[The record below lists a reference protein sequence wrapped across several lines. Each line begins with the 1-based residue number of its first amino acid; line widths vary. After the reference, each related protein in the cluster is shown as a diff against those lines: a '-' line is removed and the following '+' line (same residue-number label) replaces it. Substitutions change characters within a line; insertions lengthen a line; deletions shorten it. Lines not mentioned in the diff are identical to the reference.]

1 MWTIYPYSLVKRLYA
16 ANFLI
21 LFCTMSALIQA
32 SHLHRYYTD
41 THAVN
46 DVSIE
51 LHQGDI
57 LGLLG
62 PNGAGKSS
70 CMQML
75 CGTLAPSAGHIV
87 INGYDLLT
95 HPGKAKQH
103 IGYLPDKP
111 PLYAE
116 LSVDEYLGY
125 AAQLRRIPRTQIK
138 QLRDQAKQRCGLED
152 YSRRLI
158 GNLSK
163 GYQQRVGIAQA
174 IIHQPDIII
183 LDEPTVGLDPL
194 QMREIRKLIREL
206 GEHHGIILSTH
217 ILPEVQAVCNRVQI
231 INRGQSV
238 YNESMQQLLQNS
250 QLKLRL
256 QHAPDINQLE
266 KLPGIES
273 ATEIDRG
280 YYILS
285 GKDTHQHAADISASC
300 VAQGWGL
307 LELSPGENS
316 LEQIFLQLTTSEQTS
331 ENAA

>member
-1 MWTIYPYSLVKRLYA
+1 
-16 ANFLI
+16 
-21 LFCTMSALIQA
+21 MSALIQA
-32 SHLHRYYTD
+32 THLHRYYAD

-75 CGTLAPSAGHIV
+75 CGTLAPGAGEII

-95 HPGKAKQH
+95 QPRKAKQH
-103 IGYLPDKP
+103 LGYLPDKP
-111 PLYAE
+111 PLYVE
-116 LSVDEYLGY
+116 LTVDEYLSY
-125 AAQLRRIPRTQIK
+125 AAQLRRIPRSQVK
-138 QLRDQAKQRCGLED
+138 HLREQAKQRCGLND
-152 YSRRLI
+152 YSHRLI

-238 YNESMQQLLQNS
+238 YNQSMQQLLQNS
-250 QLKLRL
+250 QLRL
-256 QHAPDINQLE
+256 HLQNPPAISELQNLH
-266 KLPGIES
+266 GIDS
-273 ATEIDRG
+273 VSEIDQG
-280 YYILS
+280 YFILS
-285 GKDTHQHAADISASC
+285 GENIHNHTTSISSAC
-300 VAQGWGL
+300 VKNEWGL
-307 LELSPGENS
+307 MEISPGENS
-316 LEQIFLQLTTSEQTS
+316 LEQIFLQLTSSDKETHE
-331 ENAA
+331 AVA